1 MLRLSRFALFVGAA
15 SFLAAAGRPAGSD
28 PAVAKA
34 KAALARLPL
43 RFEANQGQLG
53 PAVRYSAHAGG
64 YNLFLTEHG
73 PSLAIPTAGQPAL
86 PAGQGKVVRRS
97 QRVDI
102 SLLNSNRAPEIEP
115 LDRFQARTDFFLGN
129 RANWRA
135 NVPSYA
141 RVRYRAVYPGV
152 DVIYYG
158 NQNQLEYDFVLQP
171 GADPNAIRMK
181 FSGAGHLSLSP
192 EGDLVLESGDAKI
205 VQKKPVIYQDD
216 PQTSVRRQVDGHY
229 TLLGRNT
236 VGLRLD
242 HYDRTRT
249 LVVDPTLTYVSY
261 VGGTGIDQ
269 VNAVKLAPSGLLY
282 LAMQTDTS
290 ALPADGYD
298 SNITGLTDIWVG
310 VLDTTATGN
319 FGFVYG
325 TYLGGTNLNIAL
337 GIDVDSAGVIYLT
350 GSTTSTDF
358 PVTANAFQ
366 PTGAGATIDAFV
378 VKLDPSQSGTAALVY
393 SSFLGG
399 LTGDDI
405 GNGIAVDSNGLIYI
419 VGTTKSSDFPVTASA
434 YAGVIFGD
442 QDAFITQV
450 DPNAGA
456 VLYSTYIGGEDL
468 DYGKAILVGP
478 TGLVYFAAS
487 TLSQQFPMAGY
498 SYSGSSFG
506 FQDVIIGVMD
516 LTQSG
521 TPSLV
526 YSTYLG
532 GSGNDEV
539 NAIAFDPNGN
549 ILVTGYTLS
558 PDFPV
563 TPDAM
568 QSLYAGNAD
577 TFVSVVNPNNP
588 FTGGLVYSTFLGGSH
603 TEVGYGIGADSAGN
617 IYVTGYTLSPD
628 FPTANAIQPGY
639 AFGIDMFL
647 TKFRPGVAG
656 PAAIQYSTYLGLSS
670 IYVPTALAVGPDGTA
685 YIVGYA
691 QVGLTSTYN
700 ALQAGG
706 FAGGQDGFLIAVG
719 Q

>member
-15 SFLAAAGRPAGSD
+15 SFLAAAGRPSGSD

-43 RFEANQGQLG
+43 RFEANRGQMG
-53 PAVRYSAHAGG
+53 PAVRYSAHAAG

-73 PSLAIPTAGQPAL
+73 PSLAIPTGQPAA
-86 PAGQGKVVRRS
+86 PAGKGKAAQHFR
-97 QRVDI
+97 RVDI
-102 SLLNSNRAPEIEP
+102 SLLNANRSPKIEP

-135 NVPSYA
+135 DVPSYG
-141 RVRYRAVYPGV
+141 RVRYRSVYPGV

-158 NQNQLEYDFVLQP
+158 NQNQLEYDFVLDP

-181 FSGAGHLSLSP
+181 FSGDGHLSLSP
-192 EGDLVLESGDAKI
+192 EGDLVLESGDARI

-216 PQTSVRRQVDGHY
+216 PKTSARRLVDGHY
-229 TLLGRNT
+229 TLLGRNI
-236 VGLRLD
+236 VGLRLEQ
-242 HYDRTRT
+242 YDRTRT

-261 VGGTGIDQ
+261 LGGGGLEQ
-269 VNAVKLAPSGLLY
+269 VNAVKLAPNGLLY
-282 LAMQTDTS
+282 LAMQVDEA

-298 SNITGLTDIWVG
+298 SDITGLTDVWVG
-310 VLDTTATGN
+310 VLDTSAQGN
-319 FGFVYG
+319 FGFIYG

-337 GIDVDSAGVIYLT
+337 GIDVDANGVIYLT

-378 VKLDPSQSGTAALVY
+378 VMLDPSQSGTASLVY

-405 GNGIAVDSNGLIYI
+405 GNGIAVDSNGLVYI
-419 VGTTKSSDFPVTASA
+419 IGTTKSSDFPVTANA

-450 DPNAGA
+450 DPIGGT
-456 VLYSTYIGGEDL
+456 VLYSTYMGGEDL

-478 TGLVYFAAS
+478 SGLVYFAAS

-532 GSGNDEV
+532 GSGNDDV
-539 NAIAFDPNGN
+539 NAMAFDPNGN

-568 QSLYAGNAD
+568 QPVNRGNAD
-577 TFVSVVNPNNP
+577 AFVSVVNPNAP
-588 FTGGLVYSTFLGGSH
+588 FIAGLVYSTFLGGSH
-603 TEVGYGIGADSAGN
+603 TEVGYGVGADSAGN

-628 FPTANAIQPGY
+628 FPIANAIESGY
-639 AFGIDMFL
+639 PFGIDIFL
-647 TKFRPGVAG
+647 TEFRPGVAG
-656 PAAIQYSTYLGLSS
+656 PAAIRYSTFLGLSS
-670 IYVPTALAVGPDGTA
+670 LYVPTALAVGADGTA

-706 FAGGQDGFLIAVG
+706 FTGGTNGFLIAVG